1 MNGRIYALANQ
12 ESQSVAGI
20 PFSGIMKAVLEKNIQ
35 FRFTA
40 SGISMSPFIR
50 DGDVITIAPVLASI
64 LRVGD
69 VVAFVNPGCDMKL
82 TVHRIL
88 KVSREGIHIKG
99 DNNLGSDGIVS
110 AANIIGRVVMV
121 EHKGK
126 KVLVGLGYERIAI
139 AWLSR
144 LGWLTPNLWKV
155 WRVIKP
161 FKGNWI
167 FKNISA
173 IL

>member
-12 ESQSVAGI
+12 ESQGVGGI
-20 PFSGIMKAVLEKNIQ
+20 PFSGIMKAVLEKNIP

-50 DGDVITIAPVLASI
+50 DGDVITIAPVLSSI

-69 VVAFVNPGCDMKL
+69 VVAFVNPDCMKL

-88 KVSREGIHIKG
+88 KVSQEGFLIKG
-99 DNNLGSDGIVS
+99 DNNSDHDGIMS
-110 AANIIGRVVMV
+110 AESIIGRVVKV
-121 EHKGK
+121 EHFGK
-126 KVLVGLGYERIAI
+126 NVGIGLGIERIAI

-144 LGWLTPNLWKV
+144 LGWLRPNIWNV

-161 FKGNWI
+161 FAAKSSI
-167 FKNISA
+167 KKSTS